1 MTTGSVL
8 PFSCKKL
15 RSCTRLGGA
24 CIAVAIASLALG
36 TLAAERTA
44 AASGDSPA
52 QTLDTRIGSAL
63 ATQPLASIDSRTGS
77 WAVSNPRGINTTPMG
92 SLFII
97 R

>member
-1 MTTGSVL
+1 MALQEIILTMGRFGSTPLRFAFVAACAVL
-8 PFSCKKL
+8 L
-15 RSCTRLGGA
+15 TVG
-24 CIAVAIASLALG
+24 
-36 TLAAERTA
+36 
-44 AASGDSPA
+44 ASGRTPSAFSDSDLGM
-52 QTLDTRIGSAL
+52 LDTRVGSAW